1 MKNLSKLRTV
11 LFSSSILMAS
21 LSVSNAEEY
30 KASDF
35 TEAESAA
42 VQSLSLYATIGTN
55 WERLNRRLE
64 NRFDQQDKT
73 GQGISKDDVDLTNM
87 IRQAS
92 ARALSMQ
99 KWLRYD
105 LDGNGSVT
113 QDELEALSKQSL
125 RANITNARIRNI
137 QIKPTDEQSEMI
149 LNRIKENA
157 EFPDE
162 NNDGTITL
170 EEMLKAAGKSS
181 TKTNSVLAR
190 YTRNIGPKFDANKDG
205 VVQKEEY
212 LKIMRETFVRF
223 DKNKN
228 DVLERREREDL
239 QDASAILRD

>member
-11 LFSSSILMAS
+11 LFSSSMLLAS

-30 KASDF
+30 KVSDF
-35 TEAESAA
+35 TEAEAAA
-42 VQSLSLYATIGTN
+42 VLYLSLYTVRGAN
-55 WERLNRRLE
+55 WERLKTTLE

-87 IRQAS
+87 ITQAN

-113 QDELEALSKQSL
+113 QDELEALSKQPL

-137 QIKPTDEQSEMI
+137 QIKPTAEQSEMI
-149 LNRIKENA
+149 LDRIKENA
-157 EFPDE
+157 DFPDE

-181 TKTNSVLAR
+181 TKTNPVLAR
-190 YTRNIGPKFDANKDG
+190 FNRTIGPKFDANKDG

-212 LKIMRETFVRF
+212 LKIMRDTFVRF

-228 DVLERREREDL
+228 DILERREREDL
-239 QDASAILRD
+239 QDASAVLSD